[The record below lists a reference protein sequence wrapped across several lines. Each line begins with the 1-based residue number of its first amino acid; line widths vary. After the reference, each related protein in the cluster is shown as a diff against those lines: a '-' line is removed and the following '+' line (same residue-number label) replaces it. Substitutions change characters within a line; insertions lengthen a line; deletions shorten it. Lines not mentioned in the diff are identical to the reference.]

1 MNLLYIIA
9 IFILSFVAKVLPKHS
24 SNYFQSNTNNN
35 LGSKEKMYK
44 NVLKKLYKYNQIN
57 PVKLGLSNSLKL
69 YELLGNPLNNVP
81 IVHVGGTNVILFIM
95 II

>member
-9 IFILSFVAKVLPKHS
+9 IVILSFVAKVLSKHS
-24 SNYFQSNTNNN
+24 SNHFQSKTNNN

-44 NVLKKLYKYNQIN
+44 DVLKKLYKYNQIN

-69 YELLGNPLNNVP
+69 YELLGSPLSNVP
-81 IVHVGGTNVILFIM
+81 IVHVGGTNVILHF
-95 II
+95 